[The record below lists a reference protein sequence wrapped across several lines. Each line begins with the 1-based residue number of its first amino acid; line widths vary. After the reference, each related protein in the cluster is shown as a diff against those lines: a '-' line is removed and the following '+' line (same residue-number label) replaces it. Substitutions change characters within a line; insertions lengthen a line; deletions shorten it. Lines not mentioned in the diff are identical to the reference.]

1 MKSNLVS
8 TYRQATTRQ
17 HCGTQ
22 VYFPKVR
29 KLMQLISFTKHLLNQ
44 DFFVFITKLKKLLK
58 VELSPGQ
65 SHKHKATY
73 HINKRV
79 DGAVLRT
86 YDILRDV
93 TKFQMYVVSGTPIND
108 ATDTTL
114 VSTSTIAMDVVNR
127 LSYKYIRDVV
137 IRDSY
142 VSTTALGP
150 ITTANIIS
158 DSSIKPD
165 AKHNVKTITKLRI
178 HMEQSIRRKRWYIGS
193 SA

>member
-1 MKSNLVS
+1 
-8 TYRQATTRQ
+8 
-17 HCGTQ
+17 
-22 VYFPKVR
+22 
-29 KLMQLISFTKHLLNQ
+29 
-44 DFFVFITKLKKLLK
+44 
-58 VELSPGQ
+58 
-65 SHKHKATY
+65 
-73 HINKRV
+73 
-79 DGAVLRT
+79 VLRT

-142 VSTTALGP
+142 VSTTALGQ

-158 DSSIKPD
+158 DSSIKPTQ
-165 AKHNVKTITKLRI
+165 KHNVKTITKLRI
-178 HMEQSIRRKRWYIGS
+178 HMEQSIRRKDWYIGS